1 MRTMV
6 CEQCD
11 REPKNAFL
19 ALRSR
24 TLSKRSSAAL
34 LAASPAPLADGRGP
48 CVFATRTRPRPRG
61 SRGLT
66 TPRPVATKQ
75 GSIARSSLPP
85 RIIVRPHPCFRQGG
99 CGVEPSRAE
108 SRALRTMS
116 VIRAVE
122 ECKPAGMGAQAY
134 PRKPSNRAVFGRPA
148 GQSRWP
154 QSRTSSCPLSIS
166 IPWTCDARVCPLLD
180 RSPSLLLRFV
190 KKENS

>member
-75 GSIARSSLPP
+75 GSIARCSLPP
-85 RIIVRPHPCFRQGG
+85 RIIVRPHPCFRQRG
-99 CGVEPSRAE
+99 CGVESSRAE
-108 SRALRTMS
+108 SSRIPS
-116 VIRAVE
+116 
-122 ECKPAGMGAQAY
+122 
-134 PRKPSNRAVFGRPA
+134 PSNHVRDPCCRGMQAGRDGRPSLPPA
-148 GQSRWP
+148 SRA
-154 QSRTSSCPLSIS
+154 T
-166 IPWTCDARVCPLLD
+166 ARSLTGTLLD
-180 RSPSLLLRFV
+180 KVDGLRSHGPVTLGSALFSIDRLPCCSV
-190 KKENS
+190 S